1 MSGDSDVTVVNTL
14 VCFFILHA
22 RLRAHRAP
30 GIPCALCF
38 RGEGFIGHN
47 SGASR
52 RGNANARLN
61 FPGCLKI
68 ESVFCIGAVG
78 CAKRSVP
85 TIEERACVVVGT
97 AQVRGLCPPYGLFEI

>member
-1 MSGDSDVTVVNTL
+1 MSGDSDVTVVTML

-22 RLRAHRAP
+22 RLRARRAP

-38 RGEGFIGHN
+38 EAKVHGHN

-61 FPGCLKI
+61 FLGCLKI

-78 CAKRSVP
+78 WAKRNVP

-97 AQVRGLCPPYGLFEI
+97 AQVRLCPPYDLFEI